1 MTVPRSWF
9 PSGLNE
15 GDTVTLTKP
24 KTSKWILDKM
34 INTHDEQCRDRTL
47 DSYVAV
53 LFECHNATNGEEAF
67 MRVYVQVPHTGY
79 EDADKATRA
88 REATEFTPPELKAY
102 KFLTD
107 KGSQNTPPLLAYKL
121 GTQGS
126 SGIVPKGH
134 ITWIVWK
141 KVPGKP
147 LGDFRSAFVYWDMSP
162 DERKRVR
169 EAFLRELP

>member
-1 MTVPRSWF
+1 MAVPQSRF

-15 GDTVTLTKP
+15 GDTVTLTNP

-34 INTHDEQCRDRTL
+34 VNTHDDQCKDRSL
-47 DSYVAV
+47 DSYVSV
-53 LFECHNATNGEEAF
+53 VFECHNATNGEEAF

-88 REATEFTPPELKAY
+88 REATEFTPRELKAY
-102 KFLTD
+102 KFPTD
-107 KGSQNTPPLLAYKL
+107 KGSQNRPPLLAYKL

-141 KVPGKP
+141 KVPGNR
-147 LGDFRSAFVYWDMSP
+147 LGDFKSAYVLGYAP
-162 DERKRVR
+162 
-169 EAFLRELP
+169 